1 MWIQDQADRWRMR
14 LYLINYP
21 GGSALGLTIA
31 VIAAP
36 ETDFERV
43 LEETTPIVESLEIH
57 PG

>member
-1 MWIQDQADRWRMR
+1 MILDQADRWRMR
-14 LYLINYP
+14 LYLIDYP